1 MIAAPPSLTG
11 AEMTRTLLA
20 EMRRTGI
27 APTGPAQW
35 GLGKELNELVKLCH
49 QRYPLTPARHGT
61 DVAALHG
68 HGLLRWF
75 ATMPAAQFDAG
86 GAF

>member
-1 MIAAPPSLTG
+1 MIVAPPNLTES
-11 AEMTRTLLA
+11 EMTRTLLA
-20 EMRRTGI
+20 EMRRTGM

-35 GLGKELNELVKLCH
+35 GLGKELNELVKLGH